1 MLTRY
6 KVIWMVG
13 IMITG
18 MMGLVLADQNDFIG
32 IFQKNGGFAMK
43 SNDLQ
48 QVGRELRA
56 TVPTN
61 NQSGGHTGTVVP
73 LQSSKSKDPRAKIIQ
88 ESLNKENN
96 KQQEN

>member
-18 MMGLVLADQNDFIG
+18 LMGLVLADQNDFIG
-32 IFQKNGGFAMK
+32 IFQKNGGFAIK
-43 SNDLQ
+43 SDNLK

-56 TVPTN
+56 TVPSN
-61 NQSGGHTGTVVP
+61 NRTGTIVP

-88 ESLNKENN
+88 EALDEKTEN
-96 KQQEN
+96 E

>member
-18 MMGLVLADQNDFIG
+18 LMGLVLADQNDFIG
-32 IFQKNGGFAMK
+32 IFQKNGGFTMK
-43 SNDLQ
+43 PDDLK

-61 NQSGGHTGTVVP
+61 NQSDSHIGTVVP
-73 LQSSKSKDPRAKIIQ
+73 LQSSKSKDPRAKVIQ
-88 ESLNKENN
+88 DALNTEN
-96 KQQEN
+96 KSQ